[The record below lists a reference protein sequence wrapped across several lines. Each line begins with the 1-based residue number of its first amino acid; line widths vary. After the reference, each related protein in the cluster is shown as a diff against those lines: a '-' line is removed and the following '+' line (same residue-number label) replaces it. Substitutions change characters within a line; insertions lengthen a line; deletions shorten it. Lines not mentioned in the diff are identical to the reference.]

1 MQGRKKHILLILLLL
16 LIAFVS
22 MQMMTGQ
29 NHTEKKTRIT
39 VILPKDS
46 QKDLYGLLD
55 GIRDQAYDEHVKL
68 DVWYKSRLTEKAFDK
83 MIKEERENGAEG
95 ILLVYPEM
103 YLEKKNDSYKENDV
117 LAVTDTMQSEFQYY
131 AAVSKNKKEQYCLP
145 VEDAVLEQV
154 KNGKKPFI
162 YVENTYRLGY
172 ESMQMLAKKGKTKKM
187 KSICL
192 KPLKLDKERME
203 SGEYDAL
210 LSR

>member
-1 MQGRKKHILLILLLL
+1 MQGRKKHILLIFLLL

-22 MQMMTGQ
+22 MQMMTAQ

-46 QKDLYGLLD
+46 QKELYGLLD
-55 GIRDQAYDEHVKL
+55 GIRDFAYDDHVKL
-68 DVWYKSRLTEKAFDK
+68 DVWYKSRLTKKNFDK
-83 MIKEERENGAEG
+83 LIKEERENGSEG
-95 ILLVYPEM
+95 VLLVYPEM
-103 YLEKKNDSYKENDV
+103 YLEKKNGSYKENDI
-117 LAVTDTMQSEFQYY
+117 LAVTDTMQSEFEYY
-131 AAVSKNKKEQYCLP
+131 AAVSKSKKEQYRLP
-145 VEDAVLEQV
+145 VEDTVLEQV
-154 KNGKKPFI
+154 RNGEKPFI
-162 YVENTYRLGY
+162 YMENTYRLGY

-192 KPLKLDKERME
+192 EPLKLDKERIE